1 MAKLTMNRVTDIDD
15 RMWRILDTVNA
26 RMNAKFALYTANIQA
41 NRSCDHAKAH
51 TFVRPRYPDTSE
63 VYFWF
68 QSFLAWKLVAQQ
80 ARPLF
85 LHDKSAKPLE
95 CLQVT

>member
-1 MAKLTMNRVTDIDD
+1 MAKLTQNRVTDIDD
-15 RMWRILDTVNA
+15 RMWHILAIVNA
-26 RMNAKFALYTANIQA
+26 RMNAKFALDTANIEA
-41 NRSCDHAKAH
+41 NCSCDHAKAH

-63 VYFWF
+63 VYFWV

-85 LHDKSAKPLE
+85 LQEKSAKPFE
-95 CLQVT
+95 SLQVT

>member
-1 MAKLTMNRVTDIDD
+1 MAKFTQNRVTELDD
-15 RMWRILDTVNA
+15 RMWHMLAIVNA
-26 RMNAKFALYTANIQA
+26 RMNAKFAPDTADIEA
-41 NRSCDHAKAH
+41 NCSCDHAKAH

-68 QSFLAWKLVAQQ
+68 QSFLAWKLVARQ

>member
-1 MAKLTMNRVTDIDD
+1 MAESAMNWVAYNDD

-26 RMNAKFALYTANIQA
+26 RIKAEFALYTANIQA
-41 NRSCDHAKAH
+41 NRSGDHAKAH

-85 LHDKSAKPLE
+85 LQDKSAKPFE